1 MTPARALALGAGV
14 VLVWSE
20 WQHLCWSRSAVGA
33 AAGPRE
39 AVVVLGFRNRGA
51 RANLVNRCRVRAALR
66 SIDPGRD
73 SFVVFSGGPVGS
85 EVAEA
90 RIMAAYAAE
99 IGYVGPVVLEET
111 SRTTWENVSHVV
123 PLVEDV
129 DTIKIVSQPS
139 HALKARVYL
148 RRRARTSPIG
158 SPRPATTCSASG
170 CRPSRSWRSTGC
182 SACARSGAQGTE
194 LRCGPGRHGN
204 RRPGP
209 PGPMTSGVGAG
220 RRHLGCPP

>member
-51 RANLVNRCRVRAALR
+51 RANLVNRWRVRAALR

-148 RRRARTSPIG
+148 RRQRPDLADRLAPARDHVLG
-158 SPRPATTCSASG
+158 EWLPAKPVLAVHGLLSL
-170 CRPSRSWRSTGC
+170 RSLRRTGD
-182 SACARSGAQGTE
+182 
-194 LRCGPGRHGN
+194 
-204 RRPGP
+204 
-209 PGPMTSGVGAG
+209 
-220 RRHLGCPP
+220 

>member
-1 MTPARALALGAGV
+1 VTPARALALGAGV

-51 RANLVNRCRVRAALR
+51 RANLVNRWRVRAALR

-148 RRRARTSPIG
+148 RRQRPDLADRLAPARDHVLG
-158 SPRPATTCSASG
+158 EWLPAKPVLAVHGLLSL
-170 CRPSRSWRSTGC
+170 RSLRRTGD
-182 SACARSGAQGTE
+182 
-194 LRCGPGRHGN
+194 
-204 RRPGP
+204 
-209 PGPMTSGVGAG
+209 
-220 RRHLGCPP
+220 

>member
-51 RANLVNRCRVRAALR
+51 RANLVNRWRVRAALR

-90 RIMAAYAAE
+90 RIMAAYAVE
-99 IGYVGPVVLEET
+99 VGYAGPVVLEET

-148 RRRARTSPIG
+148 RRQRPDLADRLAPARDHVLG
-158 SPRPATTCSASG
+158 EWLPAKPVLAVHGLLSL
-170 CRPSRSWRSTGC
+170 RSLRRTGD
-182 SACARSGAQGTE
+182 
-194 LRCGPGRHGN
+194 
-204 RRPGP
+204 
-209 PGPMTSGVGAG
+209 
-220 RRHLGCPP
+220 

>member
-1 MTPARALALGAGV
+1 VTPARALALGAGV

-148 RRRARTSPIG
+148 RRQRPDLADRLAPARDHVLG
-158 SPRPATTCSASG
+158 EWLPAKPVLAVHGLLSL
-170 CRPSRSWRSTGC
+170 RSLRRTGD
-182 SACARSGAQGTE
+182 
-194 LRCGPGRHGN
+194 
-204 RRPGP
+204 
-209 PGPMTSGVGAG
+209 
-220 RRHLGCPP
+220 

>member
-1 MTPARALALGAGV
+1 MTPARALTLGAGV

-51 RANLVNRCRVRAALR
+51 RANLVNRWRVRAALR

-148 RRRARTSPIG
+148 RRQRPDLADRLAPARDHVLGEWLRDKPVLAVHGLLSL
-158 SPRPATTCSASG
+158 
-170 CRPSRSWRSTGC
+170 RSLRRTGD
-182 SACARSGAQGTE
+182 
-194 LRCGPGRHGN
+194 
-204 RRPGP
+204 
-209 PGPMTSGVGAG
+209 
-220 RRHLGCPP
+220 

>member
-1 MTPARALALGAGV
+1 MTPARALTLGAGV

-51 RANLVNRCRVRAALR
+51 RANLVNRWRVRAALR

-148 RRRARTSPIG
+148 RRQRPDLADRLAPARDHVLG
-158 SPRPATTCSASG
+158 EWLPAKPVLAVHGLLSL
-170 CRPSRSWRSTGC
+170 RSLRRTGD
-182 SACARSGAQGTE
+182 
-194 LRCGPGRHGN
+194 
-204 RRPGP
+204 
-209 PGPMTSGVGAG
+209 
-220 RRHLGCPP
+220 